1 MSQLFA
7 SGGQS
12 IGVSAS
18 TSVLPMVGDKTSL
31 KKFKRIGIISNA
43 LFLLLLFL
51 ITMVLKKRAIT
62 GENARKAQTHRE

>member
-43 LFLLLLFL
+43 LFLLLLFFNHNGVKEE
-51 ITMVLKKRAIT
+51 INNR
-62 GENARKAQTHRE
+62 RKCKESTNT

>member
-43 LFLLLLFL
+43 LFLLLFFNHNG
-51 ITMVLKKRAIT
+51 VKEESNNR
-62 GENARKAQTHRE
+62 RKCKESTNT